1 MGGYGAGESARS
13 PIVSSDGNGL
23 ERRIQGGMIC
33 GGAHEGA
40 HSQLRE
46 ETRSRDRP
54 RSRTWN
60 GEGSGG
66 LGGAADALTRPSAGT
81 CRHLQEASARRRPG
95 VASQPVRRIKRFQ

>member
-66 LGGAADALTRPSAGT
+66 LGGAADALRRP
-81 CRHLQEASARRRPG
+81 CRHAGSVGKDAASAITVPIE
-95 VASQPVRRIKRFQ
+95 SCL